1 MQTVSEEIIPEV
13 MGTELLRMVSDV
25 ETALQLSTEQV
36 QSFLNAARSK
46 NTVRGYLSS
55 FKQFEAWCIAS
66 GWSPLPASPE
76 SIVRYISA
84 QAGRLKAAT
93 LAHHLF
99 AIAKAHRDAGFPS
112 PIRDN
117 QVIADALKGIRR
129 VYGSAI
135 AQKSPVL
142 TDDLRMML
150 RYIPNNLQGLRD
162 RALLTVG
169 FLGAFRRSELVA
181 LQAADVQFTPDGLLI
196 NLRRSKTDQLGEGR
210 KIAIPHGK
218 HEQTD
223 AVRALQMWLSAA
235 GITEGPIFRQVR
247 AKRVYAEQ
255 LTPQS
260 VGLLVK
266 KYVGLAS
273 MNNSNFSGHS
283 LRAGFV
289 TSAARNGVP
298 ERVIMRQTGHKSV
311 EMVLRYV
318 RNANAFTENA
328 CLSLGL

>member
-1 MQTVSEEIIPEV
+1 MQTVSEEISPEV
-13 MGTELLRMVSDV
+13 VGAELLRMSDA

-46 NTVRGYLSS
+46 NTTRGYRSA
-55 FKQFEAWCIAS
+55 FGQFSAWCGACR
-66 GWSPLPASPE
+66 WSPLPASPE
-76 SIVRYISA
+76 TIVRYISA
-84 QAGRLKAAT
+84 QAGRLKATT

-112 PIRDN
+112 PVRDN
-117 QVIADALKGIRR
+117 QLIAEALKGIKRT
-129 VYGSAI
+129 YGSAI

-142 TDDLRMML
+142 TDDLRAML
-150 RYIPNNLQGLRD
+150 RYIPDTLQGLRD
-162 RALLTVG
+162 RALLTMG

-181 LQAADVQFTPDGLLI
+181 LDAADVQFTPEGLLI
-196 NLRRSKTDQLGEGR
+196 TLRRSKTDQLGEGR

-218 HEQTD
+218 HETTD
-223 AVRALQMWLSAA
+223 AVRALQMWLSAS

-255 LTPQS
+255 LTAQ
-260 VGLLVK
+260 VVALLVK
-266 KYVGLAS
+266 KYIRLAS
-273 MNNSNFSGHS
+273 MNDANFSGHS

-289 TSAARNGVP
+289 TSAARNNVP
-298 ERVIMRQTGHKSV
+298 ERVIMKQTGHKSV